1 MPATFIRQFIYESE
15 SWKRLLFFYREENV
29 YYRNRLSEL
38 LNDTVTG
45 EILERAEYFQ
55 GHFVMS
61 DETIYWFMNEIH
73 QHKKFLSQNIAA
85 DIQMLESAIRNQQ
98 RLKNNIVKAEEV
110 LMKLKKEFNDFLA
123 ESVIG
128 FITN

>member
-29 YYRNRLSEL
+29 YYRNRLSEIL
-38 LNDTVTG
+38 SYTVSG
-45 EILERAEYFQ
+45 DILERAEYFQ

-61 DETIYWFMNEIH
+61 DETIYWLMDEIH
-73 QHKKFLSQNIAA
+73 QHNKFLSQNIAA
-85 DIQMLESAIRNQQ
+85 DIQMLECAIRKQQ
-98 RLKNNIVKAEEV
+98 RLKNDIVKAEEV

-123 ESVIG
+123 ESVVG
-128 FITN
+128 YYN